1 MSQTSRPRSSTPDLK
16 RSSADAES
24 SSVVRRPSSEPIDTL
39 HQELRACRRCLEEGY
54 WIAPGPVFSG
64 GPGARVML
72 IGQAPGPTE
81 AVVKRPFNAGS
92 GKRLFKWLAE
102 AGWDEAEFR
111 ATAYMTAITKCYPGR
126 SGNGKGDRVAT
137 PFEQALCRPWLE
149 QELRLVNPRL
159 LILVGG
165 LAIKLLYPPS
175 MRLDAIIGTAAYFPP
190 EALAGNPLN
199 FDLRQAQIIGTT
211 DDRPQTTARVAFTG
225 AVLHEDA
232 SGRGLWSVVRGLR
245 GGRFVVP
252 LPHPSGASLWPN
264 KPENQALISRAMGLL
279 RAIREFERL

>member
-1 MSQTSRPRSSTPDLK
+1 MTTAIGFDELH
-16 RSSADAES
+16 AE
-24 SSVVRRPSSEPIDTL
+24 L
-39 HQELRACRRCLEEGY
+39 AACRRCLEEGY
-54 WIAPGPVFSG
+54 WIAPGPVFSR
-64 GPGARVML
+64 GAGAGLML

-111 ATAYMTAITKCYPGR
+111 ATAYMTAVTKCYPGR

-137 PFEQALCRPWLE
+137 PFEQSLCRPWLE
-149 QELRLVNPRL
+149 QELRLVRPRL

-175 MRLDAIIGTAAYFPP
+175 VRLDEIIGTAAYFAP
-190 EALAGNPLN
+190 GVDDPLN
-199 FDLRQAQIIGTT
+199 FDLSQAKIVTSDQWLMTSEVEARLTRQ
-211 DDRPQTTARVAFTG
+211 
-225 AVLHEDA
+225 
-232 SGRGLWSVVRGLR
+232 
-245 GGRFVVP
+245 GRFVVP

-264 KPENQALISRAMGLL
+264 RPENQVLISRAMVLL
-279 RAIREFERL
+279 REIRQLERL